1 LTVERQ
7 EKTVSVSIPGL
18 EQTFEW
24 VGKPIDVEFGDRS
37 VVMSATPMTDWFTDP
52 ETAQVVATTSALVCS
67 SKTEYMLS
75 ARVEV
80 AFASTFDAGALVLW
94 SNTQSWAKLAFE
106 YSPQGQAMIVSVVTR
121 GESDD
126 CNAVIIDS
134 SSVWLRISS
143 LGDANAFH
151 YSTDGEQWHFV
162 RYFRLDTYGSVD
174 VGFEAQSPL
183 GGGCVAR
190 FSNISFVPERL
201 ANLRSGL

>member
-1 LTVERQ
+1 
-7 EKTVSVSIPGL
+7 VSVSIPGL
-18 EQTFEW
+18 EHSFEW
-24 VGKPIDVEFGDRS
+24 VGKPIDVEFGERS
-37 VVMSATPMTDWFTDP
+37 LTLSATPQTDWFTDP
-52 ETAQVVATTSALVCS
+52 ETSQVVATTSALVCTP
-67 SKTEYMLS
+67 KTEFMLS

-80 AFASTFDAGALVLW
+80 EFASTFDAGALVLW
-94 SNTQSWAKLAFE
+94 SNTESWAKLAFE

-126 CNAVIIDS
+126 ANAVVLDS
-134 SSVWLRISS
+134 SSVWLRISG
-143 LGDANAFH
+143 LGDAHAFH

-190 FSNISFVPERL
+190 FSEISFVPKRL
-201 ANLRSGL
+201 AGLRSGV